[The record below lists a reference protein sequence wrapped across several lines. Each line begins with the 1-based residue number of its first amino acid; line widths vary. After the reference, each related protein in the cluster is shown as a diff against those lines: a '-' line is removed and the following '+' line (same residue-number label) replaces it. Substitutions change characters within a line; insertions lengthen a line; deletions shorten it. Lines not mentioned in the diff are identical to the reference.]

1 MISIQISVTVCTASP
16 WLDSF
21 SLVQVSRFLVVHG
34 QIILNQFKNFP
45 VKQIQRCA
53 FVGQLQKQMEAR
65 RHSRLYLSKRKITAE
80 MRVGRK
86 LNPMRDRTAK
96 SKPTPMTATATNLV
110 KSVWMNYFGGSSPDN
125 QGVYEVGIPAV
136 QLSPLSPPPA
146 NPPSRSLC
154 LAVSLSSAA
163 YIVFQIL
170 CSAS

>member
-1 MISIQISVTVCTASP
+1 MSISEHFYVI
-16 WLDSF
+16 
-21 SLVQVSRFLVVHG
+21 LVQVSRFLVVHG

-86 LNPMRDRTAK
+86 LNPMRERSAK

-110 KSVWMNYFGGSSPDN
+110 KAVWMNYFGGTSSEN
-125 QGVYEVGIPAV
+125 QGV
-136 QLSPLSPPPA
+136 
-146 NPPSRSLC
+146 PSLPCNS
-154 LAVSLSSAA
+154 VT
-163 YIVFQIL
+163 
-170 CSAS
+170 CSRPSTTWNQPVRKQWSQHCYKTFVKPFDGPCCTHT